1 MFWLGLGYWFY
12 WVFDPYR
19 LYTCTFIKIILRGFD
34 LEWKNIYSIFIPTS
48 LEADHYN
55 VFTYL
60 LMKESTFIYFL
71 IWLIPKRTR
80 FRFFKIQFL
89 SQQQTT
95 KIPDQ
100 YTSNF
105 VRKGIKTIKYGWGSI
120 ICGVSSNKKIASS
133 PDCCAR
139 MFQ

>member
-1 MFWLGLGYWFY
+1 MFWLGLGCWFY
-12 WVFDPYR
+12 YVFDPQR
-19 LYTCTFIKIILRGFD
+19 LYTCTFIEIIPSGLYFC
-34 LEWKNIYSIFIPTS
+34 WNIIKSNFILTS
-48 LEADHYN
+48 LEADHKN

-60 LMKESTFIYFL
+60 LMKEGTFIYFL